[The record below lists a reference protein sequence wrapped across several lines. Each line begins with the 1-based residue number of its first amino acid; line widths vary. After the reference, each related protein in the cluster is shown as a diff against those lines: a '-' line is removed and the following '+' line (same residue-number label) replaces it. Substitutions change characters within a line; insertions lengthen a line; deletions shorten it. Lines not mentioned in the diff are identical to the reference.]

1 MITYLCVSKN
11 TSFTVRSDT
20 QLSSPTQAA
29 DVGDTAAILSN
40 AMKSSDREM
49 IKILNLLAA
58 SNWAGTKATASRL
71 LLMSALGMC
80 LACGARGPA
89 ATIELDQLATFA
101 ATEYNALEVAELNGK
116 FSEAFT
122 TAPKYED
129 YVIGGGDLIR
139 INIFEAPDLNT
150 ETRVSARG
158 DVTLPLIGTVAI
170 AGLSVGKAEQ
180 HVERLF
186 REQYL
191 QDPHVTIFVK
201 EQFGS
206 KITMMGALKKPGS
219 YDFYAS
225 MSLMD
230 VLAMAEGLSDR
241 AGRTVQIRR
250 KADNGEGTISL
261 IIDLDQMTKVGR
273 EDLNVGIKGGD
284 MVYVPEAGSV
294 YVDGA
299 VRKAGAYPLQQ
310 EMSVQEAIVAAGGMQ
325 SFADAKDIKLV
336 RYLGKGRR
344 EVARMSLEDL
354 QTQKAHMLKVQDRD
368 IIYVESSASSA
379 FFQGLRL
386 SLGTGIF
393 GFGYTPPLR

>member
-1 MITYLCVSKN
+1 
-11 TSFTVRSDT
+11 
-20 QLSSPTQAA
+20 
-29 DVGDTAAILSN
+29 
-40 AMKSSDREM
+40 M
-49 IKILNLLAA
+49 IKILHLPIVFT
-58 SNWAGTKATASRL
+58 WDGTKAKASRFL
-71 LLMSALGMC
+71 TMAALSLC

-89 ATIELDQLATFA
+89 PTVELEHLAANT

-122 TAPKYED
+122 TAPEYED

-139 INIFEAPDLNT
+139 INIFEAPDLST

-158 DVTLPLIGTVAI
+158 SVTMPLIGTVAV
-170 AGLSVGKAEQ
+170 AGLSVGKAEK
-180 HVERLF
+180 HLGRLY
-186 REQYL
+186 REKYL

-201 EQFGS
+201 EQYGS
-206 KITMMGALKKPGS
+206 KITMLGALNKPGT

-250 KADNGEGTISL
+250 KADSGEGTISL
-261 IIDLDQMTKVGR
+261 IIDLDQMIKVGR

-299 VRKAGAYPLQQ
+299 VRKAGAYPLRQ
-310 EMSVQEAIVAAGGMQ
+310 EMSVQEAIVAAGGLQ
-325 SFADAKDIKLV
+325 SFADARDIKLV

-344 EVARMSLEDL
+344 EVARMSLDDL
-354 QTQKAHMLKVQDRD
+354 QTQKAQMLKVQDRD
-368 IIYVESSASSA
+368 IIYVEASTSSA

-393 GFGYTPPLR
+393 GFGYTPPER